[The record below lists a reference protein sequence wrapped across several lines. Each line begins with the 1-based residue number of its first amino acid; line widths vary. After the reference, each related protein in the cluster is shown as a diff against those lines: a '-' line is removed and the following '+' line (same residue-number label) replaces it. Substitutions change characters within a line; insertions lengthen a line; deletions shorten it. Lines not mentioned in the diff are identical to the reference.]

1 MKQQKKEP
9 ITRKMIEKEINYA
22 AKAELGYIAYP
33 IIVTVVLLVPLLLL
47 AIFGFRN
54 VPWLFIPYLAVIS
67 LCILLC
73 GYSVYKSIYKYR
85 VLKKMDYSVVIDEVS
100 KLSPDELSGKHTT
113 DYIYFAEHGKYAG
126 STSQFALSSVGDT
139 FYLLIVELKNNK
151 NILVAYPTSL
161 YEYKE

>member
-47 AIFGFRN
+47 AIFGFRD

-73 GYSVYKSIYKYR
+73 GYSVYFGGILAVCY
-85 VLKKMDYSVVIDEVS
+85 DHIDT
-100 KLSPDELSGKHTT
+100 KLSPDSEK
-113 DYIYFAEHGKYAG
+113 
-126 STSQFALSSVGDT
+126 SVRDIVNRLT
-139 FYLLIVELKNNK
+139 ANNISNRQYLH
-151 NILVAYPTSL
+151 
-161 YEYKE
+161 